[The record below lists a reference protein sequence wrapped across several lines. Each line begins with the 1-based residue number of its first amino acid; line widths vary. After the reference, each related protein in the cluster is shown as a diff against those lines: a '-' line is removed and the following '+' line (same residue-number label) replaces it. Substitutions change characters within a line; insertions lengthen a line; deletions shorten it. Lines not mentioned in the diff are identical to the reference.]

1 MDPAAR
7 RPVGRGAAA
16 AGIVLLVDPLMS
28 LPTPAAP
35 LNDPRKVRNAGV
47 FPGTLL
53 FAAPSRARCA
63 GGPKVTGSTDR
74 WVRALGLIAEQPWPD
89 DGSPGVRQ
97 SLSRICRAAVHALSA
112 SGVGVNVLTRDGT
125 QGYVVA
131 SDDAAYLLAEL
142 QFTLGE
148 GPGVDAF
155 HTRRP
160 VLVTD
165 LGAEDA
171 MARWPLWVAA
181 MAERRICA
189 AYAFPLQVG
198 AARLGVMVLFCEQAG
213 PMPGDTLD
221 QALTFAEIVMMT
233 VLDGEGNPDQGA
245 QALGFDDA
253 SGYRAEVAQAQGM
266 IMVQLGVSIGDAL
279 IRLRAHAYAESRP
292 LHQVARDVVD
302 RKLRF
307 DGS

>member
-1 MDPAAR
+1 M
-7 RPVGRGAAA
+7 
-16 AGIVLLVDPLMS
+16 
-28 LPTPAAP
+28 
-35 LNDPRKVRNAGV
+35 
-47 FPGTLL
+47 
-53 FAAPSRARCA
+53 
-63 GGPKVTGSTDR
+63 VTESADR
-74 WVRALGLIAEQPWPD
+74 WVRALGLIAEQSWPD

-112 SGVGVNVLTRDGT
+112 SGVGISVLTRDGS

-131 SDDAAYLLAEL
+131 SDEATYLLAEL

-155 HTRRP
+155 DTRRP

-165 LGAEDA
+165 LADDGAVG
-171 MARWPLWVAA
+171 RWPIWAAA
-181 MAERRICA
+181 MTERRIRA

-198 AARLGVMVLFCEQAG
+198 AARLGVMVLFCERAG
-213 PMPGDTLD
+213 SMSGDTLD

-233 VLDGEGNPDQGA
+233 VLDGEGDSAKGA
-245 QALGFDDA
+245 QALGFDDG

-279 IRLRAHAYAESRP
+279 IRLRAHAYAQARP